1 MKIACVL
8 ITHLP
13 IKAELRRHP
22 ELQNKPVIIAQ
33 ELGSRRVV
41 LDWSPQARGVAQ
53 GMPLQE
59 ALSLSKDS
67 TLLEAD
73 EPYYQE
79 AFSEILDSLA
89 QRSPL
94 VEGAVLGCAY
104 VGLDGLELMYSSE
117 ARLTTALLQ
126 AVHPVF
132 NPRVGVAQGKFPAY
146 LAAIAS
152 GPGRATR
159 VSEEVA
165 EFLAGF
171 SVNLLPLS
179 WESKTRLRRF
189 GLHTLGQVAGLS
201 PGSMQAQ
208 FGVEGLKA
216 WQLANGIDHSPL
228 VPRRFDEVISE
239 SLTFPSPTGTLS
251 AILIGIEFLLVRA
264 FSRPEVRGK
273 YARSIIIEGNI
284 LHHSPWVRQFPFK
297 EAVGNTD
304 WARSVIKNA
313 LEPVQLPGPLEDMK
327 LTLAGLTGQSGIQ
340 SSLFP
345 EVRKREQLRETV
357 RQLEVQLG
365 CPPPIFVV
373 RDLEPWSR
381 IPERRQVL
389 VQFDP

>member
-8 ITHLP
+8 TTHLP

-41 LDWSPQARGVAQ
+41 LDWSPQARGIAQ
-53 GMPLQE
+53 GVPLQE
-59 ALSLSKDS
+59 ALALCKDF

-73 EPYYQE
+73 EPYYQ
-79 AFSEILDSLA
+79 AVFSEILDSLG

-104 VGLDGLELMYSSE
+104 VGLDGLELMYGSE

-126 AVHPVF
+126 AVHPGF

-146 LAAIAS
+146 LTAITSRA
-152 GPGRATR
+152 GRATR

-165 EFLAGF
+165 DVLAGF
-171 SVNLLPLS
+171 SVNFLPLP
-179 WESKTRLRRF
+179 WEIKMRLRRF
-189 GLHTLGQVAGLS
+189 GLRTLGQVACLS

-216 WQLANGIDHSPL
+216 WQLANGIGHSPL

-239 SLTFPSPTGTLS
+239 SLTFPSPTFTLL
-251 AILIGIEFLLVRA
+251 AILIAIESLLARA
-264 FSRPEVRGK
+264 FSRPEVKGK
-273 YARSIIIEGNI
+273 YARSVIVESNI
-284 LHHSPWVRQFPFK
+284 LHRSPWVRQFPFK
-297 EAVGNTD
+297 EAVGSKER
-304 WARSVIKNA
+304 AMFVIKNA
-313 LEPVQLPGPLEDMK
+313 LESIRLPGPLEDMK
-327 LTLAGLTGQSGIQ
+327 LTLSGLTGQSGIQ

-345 EVRKREQLRETV
+345 EVRKREQLRDTV
-357 RQLEVQLG
+357 HQLEVQLG
-365 CPPPIFVV
+365 GRPPS
-373 RDLEPWSR
+373 L
-381 IPERRQVL
+381 
-389 VQFDP
+389 

>member
-8 ITHLP
+8 TTHLP

-22 ELQNKPVIIAQ
+22 ELQDKPIIIAQ
-33 ELGSRRVV
+33 ELGSRRVA

-53 GMPLQE
+53 GMPFQE
-59 ALSLSKDS
+59 ALSLCKDS

-73 EPYYQE
+73 EPYYQ
-79 AFSEILDSLA
+79 AVFSEILDSLG

-94 VEGAVLGCAY
+94 VEGAGLGCAY
-104 VGLDGLELMYSSE
+104 VGLDGLELMYGSE

-126 AVHPVF
+126 VVHSDF
-132 NPRVGVAQGKFPAY
+132 NPRVGVAEGKFPAY
-146 LAAIAS
+146 LAAITS

-159 VSEEVA
+159 VPEEVA
-165 EFLAGF
+165 DFLAGF

-179 WESKTRLRRF
+179 WESKTRLRRL
-189 GLHTLGQVAGLS
+189 GLHTLGQVACLS

-208 FGVEGLKA
+208 LGVEGLKA
-216 WQLANGIDHSPL
+216 WQLANGLDYSPL
-228 VPRRFDEVISE
+228 VPRQLEEVISE
-239 SLTFPSPTGTLS
+239 SLIFPSPTVAFS
-251 AILIGIEFLLVRA
+251 AVLIAIESLLVRA
-264 FSRPEVRGK
+264 FSRPEVKGK
-273 YARSIIIEGNI
+273 YARSIIVESNI

-297 EAVGNTD
+297 EAVGSQGR
-304 WARSVIKNA
+304 AMFVIKNA
-313 LEPVQLPGPLEDMK
+313 LESVRLPGPLEDLK
-327 LTLAGLTGQSGIQ
+327 LTLTGLTGQFGIQ

-381 IPERRQVL
+381 ILERRQVL
-389 VQFDP
+389 VRFDP

>member
-1 MKIACVL
+1 VL
-8 ITHLP
+8 I
-13 IKAELRRHP
+13 
-22 ELQNKPVIIAQ
+22 VQ

-41 LDWSPQARGVAQ
+41 LDWSPQARGLTQ

-59 ALSLSKDS
+59 ARSLCQGS

-73 EPYYQE
+73 EPYYQ
-79 AFSEILDSLA
+79 AVFNEILDSLA

-94 VEGAVLGCAY
+94 VEGAVVGCAY
-104 VGLDGLELMYSSE
+104 VGLDGLELMYGSE

-126 AVHPVF
+126 AVHPDF

-146 LAAIAS
+146 LAAITS

-159 VSEEVA
+159 VPA
-165 EFLAGF
+165 EAADFLAGF
-171 SVNLLPLS
+171 PVNLLPLS
-179 WESKTRLRRF
+179 WENKTRLHRF

-201 PGSMQAQ
+201 PGSLQAQ

-228 VPRRFDEVISE
+228 VPRPFQEVIKE
-239 SLTFPSPTGTLS
+239 SLTFPSPTGNLS
-251 AILIGIEFLLVRA
+251 AILVGIESLLARA
-264 FSRPEVRGK
+264 FSRPEVRDK
-273 YARSIIIEGNI
+273 CARSIILERNI
-284 LHHSPWVRQFPFK
+284 LHRSPWVRQFPFK
-297 EAVGNTD
+297 EAVGSKD
-304 WARSVIKNA
+304 RAIFVIKNA
-313 LEPVQLPGPLEDMK
+313 LDSVRLPGPLEDMK

-340 SSLFP
+340 GSLFP
-345 EVRKREQLRETV
+345 EVRKREQLRATV

-389 VQFDP
+389 VRFDP

>member
-1 MKIACVL
+1 MKTACVL
-8 ITHLP
+8 TTHLP

-22 ELQNKPVIIAQ
+22 EFQDKPVIIAQ

-41 LDWSPQARGVAQ
+41 LDWSLRARGVAQ
-53 GMPLQE
+53 GMSLQE
-59 ALSLSKDS
+59 ARSLCQDA

-73 EPYYQE
+73 EPYYQ
-79 AFSEILDSLA
+79 AVFNEILDCLA

-94 VEGAVLGCAY
+94 VEGAGLGCAY
-104 VGLDGLELMYSSE
+104 VGLDGLELMYGGE
-117 ARLTTALLQ
+117 ARLTTGLLQ
-126 AVHPVF
+126 AVHPGF

-146 LAAIAS
+146 LAAITS

-159 VSEEVA
+159 VPEDMA
-165 EFLAGF
+165 DFLAGF

-179 WESKTRLRRF
+179 WESKMHLRRF
-189 GLHTLGQVAGLS
+189 GLYTLGQVARLS

-216 WQLANGIDHSPL
+216 WQLANGIDYSPL
-228 VPRRFDEVISE
+228 VPRQFDEMISE

-251 AILIGIEFLLVRA
+251 AILIGIESLLTRA
-264 FSRPEVRGK
+264 FSRPEVRDK
-273 YARSIIIEGNI
+273 CARSIILESNI
-284 LHHSPWVRQFPFK
+284 LHRSPWVRQFPFK
-297 EAVGNTD
+297 EAVDSQGR
-304 WARSVIKNA
+304 AMFLIKNA
-313 LEPVQLPGPLEDMK
+313 LDSVRLPGPLEDMK
-327 LTLAGLTGQSGIQ
+327 LTLSGLTGQSGIQ
-340 SSLFP
+340 SSLFS

-389 VQFDP
+389 VRFDP